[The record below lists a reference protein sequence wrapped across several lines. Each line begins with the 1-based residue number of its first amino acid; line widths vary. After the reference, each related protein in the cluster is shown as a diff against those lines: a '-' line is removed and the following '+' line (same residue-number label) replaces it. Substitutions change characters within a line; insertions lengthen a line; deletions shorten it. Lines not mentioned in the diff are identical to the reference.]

1 MSQLQE
7 MQITS
12 PGGFRNPHQSSPV
25 STQNGG
31 RNGPMMVGSL
41 PADHHL
47 NLFGG
52 RQHFFQSSSPIATSN
67 AQQHQQNGGSLSEYG
82 TPSST
87 WSPLA
92 GSLHQSML
100 GGGGNAGGSSN
111 AYPDLIMEDL
121 SSLQVHS
128 LVVPDPTVK
137 YLEPRTAPSR

>member
-52 RQHFFQSSSPIATSN
+52 RQHFFQSTSPIATSN
-67 AQQHQQNGGSLSEYG
+67 AQQHQQNGGSMSEYG
-82 TPSST
+82 TPSSN

-100 GGGGNAGGSSN
+100 GGGGGNAGGSSS

-121 SSLQVHS
+121 SSLQVKES
-128 LVVPDPTVK
+128 TDEVMT
-137 YLEPRTAPSR
+137 